1 MTDVTDQT
9 QATRAAMAAGALL
22 LLAGATF
29 LVGALLHAGV
39 VLPLGVATLS
49 EPRIVPATIVEGVCA
64 LALSVGAYGL
74 LTRRSWGS
82 RAARAAGV
90 LGVRAGEDSRT
101 AAMSEGPLGLSA
113 ARAGRSDRGAGR

>member
-74 LTRRSWGS
+74 LTRPS
-82 RAARAAGV
+82 
-90 LGVRAGEDSRT
+90 LGVSGGSGRRRARDPRRPCWG
-101 AAMSEGPLGLSA
+101 GQPN
-113 ARAGRSDRGAGR
+113 RSDI